1 MDNKHLPNFMCL
13 GVQRSGTTTLYH
25 LLKQHPEI
33 YVSPNKETKF
43 FQYDELYEK
52 GIDYYSSRYF
62 KDAANQKAIGE
73 TDPCYIYF
81 TKTAKRIHDNLGD
94 KMKFIVIFRNP
105 VNRAYSQYWMEK
117 AKRFESLSF
126 EKAIEQETERLKSTD
141 HLERSR
147 FSYIDRGFYAKQVKE
162 FLNYFPKENFL
173 FLVYEEDFHE
183 NLGNTMNKVTD
194 FLGVSRFNFKSDLR
208 VNPARKN
215 RLNVVAEVT
224 QNSKLRKISNKILS
238 VFVRSKDKRYKLL
251 WALENWNKKP
261 FQPPK
266 MPEELRVE
274 LYKKYENDIA
284 ELEHIIGR
292 QLDIWQPVS
301 LVKAIVNG

>member
-1 MDNKHLPNFMCL
+1 MCL
-13 GVQRSGTTTLYH
+13 GVQRSGTTTLYN

-33 YVSPNKETKF
+33 YVSQNKETKF

-52 GIDYYSSRYF
+52 GINYYSSRYF
-62 KDAANQKAIGE
+62 KDVTNQKAIGE

-81 TKTAKRIHDNLGD
+81 AKTAKRIHDDLGE

-126 EKAIEQETERLKSTD
+126 EDAIKKESGRLKSSI
-141 HLERSR
+141 HLVRSR
-147 FSYIDRGFYAKQVKE
+147 FSYIDRGFYAKQLKE
-162 FLNYFPKENFL
+162 FLKCFPKENFL
-173 FLVYEEDFHE
+173 FLVYEEDFYE
-183 NLGNTMNKVTD
+183 NLGFTMNKLTD
-194 FLGVSRFNFKSDLR
+194 FLGVSRFSFQLDM
-208 VNPARKN
+208 RKN
-215 RLNVVAEVT
+215 PTRKNKLNLIADIT
-224 QNSKLRKISNKILS
+224 QNSGTRNILNKVLR
-238 VFVRSKDKRYKLL
+238 VFIWSKNRRYKML

-266 MPEELRVE
+266 MPDELRVE

-284 ELEHIIGR
+284 ELEHIIDR
-292 QLDIWQPVS
+292 DLDIWRPES
-301 LVKAIVNG
+301 LVKAAVNG